1 MVGYAKTWF
10 LKQFLKAMY
19 NNTRI
24 KVRVNNIYSDEFGVK
39 VGVHQ
44 GSVLSPHLLI
54 IVIKALS
61 CEFCT
66 GTPWEFLYA
75 NDLVR

>member
-1 MVGYAKTWF
+1 
-10 LKQFLKAMY
+10 MY

-44 GSVLSPHLLI
+44 GSVLSPHLFL
-54 IVIKALS
+54 IVIKAFS

-66 GTPWEFLYA
+66 GTPWELMYA
-75 NDLVR
+75 DDLVR